1 MGPENPFVCKDF
13 VFWASLNMNHQTLK
27 KPWSWAM
34 NLTIFS
40 SKCLNSGLNS
50 TFWHDFHDKLSNFG
64 FDFDVDNF
72 LPIKM
77 FLRILEMTKF
87 FRISNYYLNYFGP
100 VGIPMTSVHLKY
112 PFWFV
117 EYYFGYFGFNSIL
130 WHCNF
135 TRFFLL
141 KLFMVVPL
149 AH

>member
-27 KPWSWAM
+27 KPVSWAM

-40 SKCLNSGLNS
+40 SKCLNSDLNS
-50 TFWHDFHDKLSNFG
+50 TFWHDFLDKLSNFG

-77 FLRILEMTKF
+77 FWRILEMTKF
-87 FRISNYYLNYFGP
+87 FLISNYYLNYFGP
-100 VGIPMTSVHLKY
+100 VGIPMISAHLKC

-117 EYYFGYFGFNSIL
+117 GYYFEYLENILDSIQFCDIAISL
-130 WHCNF
+130 
-135 TRFFLL
+135 FFFFFFI
-141 KLFMVVPL
+141 KTF
-149 AH
+149 